1 MSEGLAVPPREWY
14 VALDTSGSLGSV
26 AIAHGSNVVA
36 HRILGRRTDH
46 AARLV
51 PAIADALVEC
61 GIARGD
67 LRGVVVG
74 EGPGSF
80 TGVRIAAATAKG
92 LARALRVPLWAVS
105 SLAAVA
111 LAAAGAPI
119 RYVLFDARQDRVYG
133 ACYGVA
139 STGVRTLVGPHAG
152 GLRDLLAGEIPTGA
166 VFVGDGAERHRA
178 RIEGAG
184 FGVSDADLSVSSA
197 EGLFRYLALAP
208 ECAPVA
214 SVAEWEPRYIRR
226 WRPGPTWTS

>member
-1 MSEGLAVPPREWY
+1 MSQGVAAPPAGWF

-26 AIAHGSNVVA
+26 ALAHGPNVVA
-36 HRILGRRTDH
+36 RRLLERRADH

-51 PAIADALVEC
+51 PAIAEVLVEC

-67 LRGVVVG
+67 LGGVVVG

-92 LARALRVPLWAVS
+92 LTHALRVPLWAIS

-111 LAAAGAPI
+111 LAADGPTI
-119 RYVLFDARQDRVYG
+119 RYAIFDARQDRVYG

-139 STGVRTLVGPHAG
+139 SAGVQTLVRPHAA
-152 GLRDLLAGEIPTGA
+152 GLGDLLAGEIPTGA
-166 VFVGDGAERHRA
+166 VFVGDGAERHRG

-184 FGVSDADLSVSSA
+184 FAVADADLSVSPA
-197 EGLFRYLALAP
+197 EGLVRYLALAP
-208 ECAPVA
+208 DYAPVG
-214 SVAEWEPRYIRR
+214 SVAEWEPRYIRE
-226 WRPGPTWTS
+226 WRVGPTWTS